1 MQLLNVAT
9 QRRRNEVGNLEQ
21 LVARSRQGGVMFM
34 SLMDIET
41 LDVDVVTAMTQVLK
55 DELQ

>member
-1 MQLLNVAT
+1 
-9 QRRRNEVGNLEQ
+9 
-21 LVARSRQGGVMFM
+21 M